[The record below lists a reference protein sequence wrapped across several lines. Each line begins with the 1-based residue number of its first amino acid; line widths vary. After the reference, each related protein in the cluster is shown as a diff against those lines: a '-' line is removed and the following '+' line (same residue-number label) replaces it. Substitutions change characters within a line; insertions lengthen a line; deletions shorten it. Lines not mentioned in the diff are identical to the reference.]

1 MYKKLFLCLNI
12 IKDDSFHS
20 SKFSISS
27 FPKNANLSIHLDMD
41 INTKIFREHFLQY
54 YRPLC
59 LFALHYLKDID
70 DAEDTVQDCFM
81 ELWRRKDRGVDTSGL
96 KSYLYSMVRNR
107 CIDILKKDSLIDSNV
122 QPSDL
127 EEILSDE
134 ECEEWAYD
142 EARMWTAIDSL
153 PEKCREVFLL
163 AKREGLKYEEI
174 AARMG
179 ISVHTVKNQMSKA
192 VKTVKAGVQKVYL
205 FFFG

>member
-1 MYKKLFLCLNI
+1 MYKRLLLCLNI
-12 IKDDSFHS
+12 IKNGFSHS
-20 SKFSISS
+20 VKLSIFS

-81 ELWRRKDRGVDTSGL
+81 ELWRRKDRGMDTSGL

>member
-1 MYKKLFLCLNI
+1 MRIYQL
-12 IKDDSFHS
+12 HW
-20 SKFSISS
+20 
-27 FPKNANLSIHLDMD
+27 DMD

-81 ELWRRKDRGVDTSGL
+81 ELWRRKNRGVDTSGL
-96 KSYLYSMVRNR
+96 KSYLYAMVRNR

-142 EARMWTAIDSL
+142 EVRIWTAIDSL

-163 AKREGLKYEEI
+163 AKKEGLKYEEI
-174 AARMG
+174 AVRMG

-192 VKTVKAGVQKVYL
+192 IKTVKAGVQKVYL